1 MTGTSCCVQPTRA
14 VREEIIIS
22 VESTPGLGNVALE
35 ALILRAV
42 VRKLVAKGVLSSDD
56 VRRLLME
63 ASEQLTTVIGNDL
76 TVQEARSQVEGDLA
90 SFVGSP
96 SPRK

>member
-1 MTGTSCCVQPTRA
+1 M
-14 VREEIIIS
+14 REETIMSI
-22 VESTPGLGNVALE
+22 ESTPGLGNVALE

-56 VRRLLME
+56 VRGLLVE
-63 ASEQLTTVIGNDL
+63 ASEQLTTVVGNDL
-76 TVQEARSQVEGDLA
+76 SIEEARSLVEGDLA
-90 SFVGSP
+90 SFVDSP